1 MSENTLLSDLHA
13 RKIQIGDEMRVRLDE
28 LDRLISLVTGLESP
42 TPIQAQSVSGSR
54 SRRSTKE
61 FKIGDIIERP
71 ILNGLLATQTLTTKE
86 MATLLPGKKIGPLVS
101 AWKRRAVK
109 AGVVFDELVKRST
122 TPTGNVAF
130 SLTDRGRSVFG
141 PVAQR

>member
-1 MSENTLLSDLHA
+1 MSQNTMLSELRT
-13 RKIQIGDEMRVRLDE
+13 RKIQIQEEMRIRLDE
-28 LDRLISLVTGLESP
+28 LNRLIARVEESESP
-42 TPIQAQSVSGSR
+42 TTIQAKSISGSR

-61 FKIGDIIERP
+61 FKISDIIERP

-109 AGVVFDELVKRST
+109 AGVVFNELVKRST
-122 TPTGNVAF
+122 TSTGNVAF
-130 SLTDRGRSVFG
+130 SLTDEGRRVFG
-141 PVAQR
+141 RVVQH